1 MGNVYT
7 KDIKRVARELYD
19 KFKDQAS
26 DKYDDNKK
34 LVNEYVNVSSKKVKN
49 RIAGYLTRYVKISKN
64 KVEAQ
69 EASEELEEDLESE
82 T

>member
-34 LVNEYVNVSSKKVKN
+34 LVDEYVNVSYIYG
-49 RIAGYLTRYVKISKN
+49 R
-64 KVEAQ
+64 
-69 EASEELEEDLESE
+69 
-82 T
+82 

>member
-34 LVNEYVNVSSKKVKN
+34 LVDEYVNVSSKKVKN

>member
-1 MGNVYT
+1 GNVYT

-34 LVNEYVNVSSKKVKN
+34 LVDEYVNVSSKKVKN

-64 KVEAQ
+64 
-69 EASEELEEDLESE
+69 
-82 T
+82 